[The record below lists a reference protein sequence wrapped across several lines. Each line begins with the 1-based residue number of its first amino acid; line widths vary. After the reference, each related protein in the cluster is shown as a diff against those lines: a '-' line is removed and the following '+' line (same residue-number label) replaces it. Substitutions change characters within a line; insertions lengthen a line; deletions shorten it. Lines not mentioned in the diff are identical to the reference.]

1 MKRTVM
7 FLAALVVA
15 SSVCAAVDFS
25 GLASDEQALLAPAKN
40 VWSQLDAPARQELQ
54 ANARDWLARAPA
66 EREQLRVRLREWDNL
81 PVAVRAERRSAF
93 AAWRRLN
100 DAERGQLRRLAVDYA
115 ALAPDQQQLLQTSF
129 EKLSFDAQRTWQL
142 GPTLGAQMAS
152 LAPMFAFVPESER
165 TGVYTLLRQLDA
177 SARADLVLLAPRL
190 DNAARERL
198 RRQLQA
204 AAPETRGELIRR
216 QMD

>member
-1 MKRTVM
+1 MKRAAI
-7 FLAALVVA
+7 FLAAWVVA
-15 SSVCAAVDFS
+15 SGVYAAVDFS
-25 GLASDEQALLAPAKN
+25 ALASNEQALLAPAKN
-40 VWSQLDAPARQELQ
+40 LWLQLDAPAQQELR
-54 ANARDWLARAPA
+54 ANARDWLSRSPADREALRA
-66 EREQLRVRLREWDNL
+66 RLREWDNL

-100 DAERGQLRRLAVDYA
+100 EAERAQLRRLATEYA
-115 ALAPDQQQLLQTSF
+115 ALAPDQQQLLQSRF
-129 EKLSFDAQRTWQL
+129 EQLAFDAQRNWQL

-165 TGVYTLLRQLDA
+165 ASVFTLLRQLDA

-190 DNAARERL
+190 DNAGRERL

-204 AAPETRGELIRR
+204 AAPEARGELIRR